1 MANDPAYQAMEPDTY
16 DVIAAYTKTT
26 ELMQVKKYGEREG
39 KVDMCRAI
47 TELIERGRREGME
60 CGVEQGMAQGCIN
73 AARRMLIDGKLSLE
87 KIAEYTA
94 LPLEEVRKLRI

>member
-60 CGVEQGMAQGCIN
+60 CGVEQGCIN
-73 AARRMLIDGKLSLE
+73 AARRMLIDGELSLE